1 MLKSSL
7 LVLIVLAL
15 AVPQS
20 ATATEDLPAV
30 APVTACADLAQMSF
44 SLPEAPTIITAA
56 DEQSVNGHDMCVIKG
71 TISPRVSFEVHLPVT
86 GWTQRYLQTGCG
98 GLCGRLGIDS
108 PQRDCTPEVDGA
120 MAMAST
126 DMGHDTDGGTWGA
139 SDMQLR
145 VDFGYRGVHV
155 TDLTLLIAARLAQMN
170 PVATFIYV
178 SGAGTDE
185 TEAGNSMWA
194 RVKGRTENDLQALPF
209 GAVHLFRPAAIL
221 PVHGETSK
229 TAAYRIFYSAFG
241 WLLRPLRWVSGGYI
255 LTTEE
260 VGQAMLRV
268 TRCGWSSA
276 ILDAPQIRKAARV
289 QHN

>member
-1 MLKSSL
+1 MK
-7 LVLIVLAL
+7 VLILGATGMVGRGVLRECLLAKDVDRVTTIGRSPVDVQDPKLRQITVPDLFDIDSFSDAL
-15 AVPQS
+15 AGVDACFFCLGVQS
-20 ATATEDLPAV
+20 SGL
-30 APVTACADLAQMSF
+30 L
-44 SLPEAPTIITAA
+44 
-56 DEQSVNGHDMCVIKG
+56 EQAY
-71 TISPRVSFEVHLPVT
+71 T
-86 GWTQRYLQTGCG
+86 
-98 GLCGRLGIDS
+98 RL
-108 PQRDCTPEVDGA
+108 T
-120 MAMAST
+120 
-126 DMGHDTDGGTWGA
+126 H
-139 SDMQLR
+139 
-145 VDFGYRGVHV
+145 
-155 TDLTLLIAARLAQMN
+155 DLTLLIAARLAQMN

-185 TEAGNSMWA
+185 TEAGKSMWA

-241 WLLRPLRWVSGGYI
+241 WLLRPLRRVSGGYI

-276 ILDAPQIRKAARV
+276 ILEAPQIRKAARA